1 MIQAHKLIK
10 SVCFRHILVYNI
22 SWGVRSKDQCHMKKN
37 HLNSCCVRR
46 NQNACNNSIVT
57 MHQGLV
63 FSKCSIL
70 GFKINGSLIII
81 GTFHGWLTP
90 HYLIVTEWRISRRIF
105 FFWKTNY
112 WTSVASA
119 RRVYTVLVNECQ
131 LFSIHVHVTPN
142 VDLNSA
148 DSIQFIR
155 SNH

>member
-105 FFWKTNY
+105 FFERPIIEQ
-112 WTSVASA
+112 ALQA
-119 RRVYTVLVNECQ
+119 QDVYTQFWLMNANYF
-131 LFSIHVHVTPN
+131 LFMYM
-142 VDLNSA
+142 
-148 DSIQFIR
+148 
-155 SNH
+155 